1 MDKPVD
7 IELLA
12 AHVRPIVGDNGAL
25 HPRTV
30 DRIRPLLE
38 AHPAPVALHLM
49 GEPTVRLLNGPMAQL
64 MGVPTDG
71 PVAVPM
77 HLLSPINAMA
87 YTAMRTLYGSGSE
100 APFAHLV
107 CMGWGAAPSALLWQ
121 VRHVGRAVGQPVLLS
136 ALIPLVPALGHGLAA
151 PDPCPA
157 MLARLTVRE
166 REVLRLLANDMGN
179 EEVARVLH
187 ISVPTLVSHK
197 SRILKKLGSRHALGL
212 IGRLMPGLGG

>member
-30 DRIRPLLE
+30 DRIRPLLD

-49 GEPTVRLLNGPMAQL
+49 GEPTVRMLNGPMAQL

-107 CMGWGAAPSALLWQ
+107 CMGSGAAPSALLWQ

-136 ALIPLVPALGHGLAA
+136 ALIPLVPALGDGPAA

-157 MLARLTVRE
+157 LLARLSGRE

-187 ISVPTLVSHK
+187 ITINTLATHK
-197 SRILKKLGSRHALGL
+197 KSIMRKLGARNMLGL
-212 IGRLMPGLGG
+212 LGKMIPSVGE